1 MSNTT
6 SSFYQNICDKM
17 VKVIHSPRRYFFLLL
32 LLLIFIA
39 CASNQKATPTVE
51 QQEIQF
57 SSSGTASL
65 SMPSLNGNRIA
76 IRIRKPAGEGPFP
89 VLIGVAGGDG
99 MYAFQSA
106 LPTNLL
112 EKGIMTVDF
121 APQGRGESEGEDN
134 HHGFV
139 HQDDLKA
146 IVDFLSELDLVQKDN
161 IGILSYSYGVV
172 LATGALARYPE
183 MPVAFLID
191 WEGPSCPG
199 KDVQRGLENDEAW
212 ANEIIRFLNTGREP
226 APEELS
232 QILLHG
238 GSIFDEAYWEER
250 NASRFAVDIP
260 CPYLRVQFDQD
271 HAQGSY
277 KSHMIAVV
285 NAATRNSGQWTRC
298 NDNPPNIIYSEEE
311 LSQYHFHRYSDNE
324 IAGLSSI
331 YSQSVDTILLGYVEE
346 MFFSRPY
353 ESQ

>member
-1 MSNTT
+1 MFS
-6 SSFYQNICDKM
+6 DKM
-17 VKVIHSPRRYFFLLL
+17 KVIYSSRISFCILL
-32 LLLIFIA
+32 LLLIFTA
-39 CASNQKATPTVE
+39 CTSNQKATPTVE
-51 QQEIQF
+51 QEEIQF
-57 SSSGTASL
+57 SSSGTALL
-65 SMPSLNGNRIA
+65 SIPSLNGNKIA
-76 IRIRKPAGEGPFP
+76 IRIKKPEGDGPFP

-99 MYAFQSA
+99 MYAFQSE
-106 LPTNLL
+106 LPTSLL

-121 APQGRGESEGEDN
+121 APQGRGESEGDDN

-146 IVDFLSELDLVQKDN
+146 IVDFVNELSFVQKDN

-172 LATGALARYPE
+172 LATGALARYPD

-199 KDVQRGLENDEAW
+199 KDLQRGLENDEAW
-212 ANEIIRFLNTGREP
+212 AYETIRFLNNGREP
-226 APEELS
+226 APEELPHF
-232 QILLHG
+232 LLHG
-238 GSIFDEAYWEER
+238 GSIFDEEYWEER
-250 NASRFAVDIP
+250 DASRFAADIP

-277 KSHMIAVV
+277 KTHMIAII
-285 NAATRNSGQWTRC
+285 NAATMNSGHWTRC

-311 LSQYHFHRYSDNE
+311 LSQYHFHHYSGNDMP
-324 IAGLSSI
+324 GFFSSN
-331 YSQSVDTILLGYVEE
+331 SQSVDTILLGYAEE

>member
-1 MSNTT
+1 
-6 SSFYQNICDKM
+6 M
-17 VKVIHSPRRYFFLLL
+17 VKVIHSPSRYVSLLL
-32 LLLIFIA
+32 LLLFFTA
-39 CASNQKATPTVE
+39 CTSNQKATPTVE
-51 QQEIQF
+51 QQGIQF

-65 SMPSLNGNRIA
+65 SIPSLNGNKIA
-76 IRIRKPAGEGPFP
+76 IRIKKPEGDGPFP

-99 MYAFQSA
+99 MYAFQSE
-106 LPTNLL
+106 LPTHLL

-121 APQGRGESEGEDN
+121 APQGRGASEGDDN

-146 IVDFLSELDLVQKDN
+146 IVDFVSGLSFVQKDN
-161 IGILSYSYGVV
+161 IGLLSYSYGVV

-199 KDVQRGLENDEAW
+199 KDLQRGLANDEAW
-212 ANEIIRFLNTGREP
+212 VYETIRFFNNGREL

-232 QILLHG
+232 HFLLHG
-238 GSIFDEAYWEER
+238 GSIFDEAYWAER
-250 NASRFAVDIP
+250 DASRFAADIP

-271 HAQGSY
+271 HVQGSS
-277 KSHMIAVV
+277 KAHMIAII
-285 NAATRNSGQWTRC
+285 NAATINSGQWTRC

-311 LSQYHFHRYSDNE
+311 LSQYHFHHYSGNE
-324 IAGLSSI
+324 RAGFFSTNT
-331 YSQSVDTILLGYVEE
+331 QSLDTILLGYAEE

>member
-1 MSNTT
+1 LSE
-6 SSFYQNICDKM
+6 KM
-17 VKVIHSPRRYFFLLL
+17 FKVIHNSSRYVSLLL
-32 LLLIFIA
+32 LLLIFTA
-39 CASNQKATPTVE
+39 CTSNQKATPTVE
-51 QQEIQF
+51 REEIQF
-57 SSSGTASL
+57 SSSGTALL
-65 SMPSLNGNRIA
+65 SIPSLNGNKIA
-76 IRIRKPAGEGPFP
+76 IRIKKPEGDGPFP

-99 MYAFQSA
+99 MYAFQSE
-106 LPTNLL
+106 LPTRLL

-121 APQGRGESEGEDN
+121 APQGRGESEGDDN

-146 IVDFLSELDLVQKDN
+146 IVDFVSGLDLVQKDN

-172 LATGALARYPE
+172 LATGALARYPDI
-183 MPVAFLID
+183 PVAFLID

-199 KDVQRGLENDEAW
+199 KDLQRGLENDEAW
-212 ANEIIRFLNTGREP
+212 AYETIRFLNNGREP

-232 QILLHG
+232 QLLLHG
-238 GSIFDEAYWEER
+238 GSIFDEAYWAER
-250 NASRFAVDIP
+250 DASRFAADLP

-271 HAQGSY
+271 HAQGSS
-277 KSHMIAVV
+277 KTHMIAII
-285 NAATRNSGQWTRC
+285 NAAMMNGHWTRC

-311 LSQYHFHRYSDNE
+311 LSQYHFHHYSGNDR
-324 IAGLSSI
+324 AGFSSS

>member
-1 MSNTT
+1 
-6 SSFYQNICDKM
+6 M
-17 VKVIHSPRRYFFLLL
+17 VKVIHHSSRYVPLLL
-32 LLLIFIA
+32 LLLIFTA
-39 CASNQKATPTVE
+39 CTSNPKATPTVE
-51 QQEIQF
+51 QQEIRF

-65 SMPSLNGNRIA
+65 SIPSLNGNKIG
-76 IRIRKPAGEGPFP
+76 IRIKKPEGDGPFP

-99 MYAFQSA
+99 MYAFQSE
-106 LPTNLL
+106 LPTRLL
-112 EKGIMTVDF
+112 EKGIMAVDF
-121 APQGRGESEGEDN
+121 APQGRGDSEGDDN

-146 IVDFLSELDLVQKDN
+146 IVDFVSGLSFVQKDN
-161 IGILSYSYGVV
+161 IGILSYSFGVV

-199 KDVQRGLENDEAW
+199 KDIQRGLANDEAW
-212 ANEIIRFLNTGREP
+212 AHETIRFFNNGREP

-232 QILLHG
+232 HVVLHG
-238 GSIFDEAYWEER
+238 GSLFDQTYWEER
-250 NASRFAVDIP
+250 DASRFAADLP

-271 HAQGSY
+271 HVQGSS
-277 KSHMIAVV
+277 KAHMIAII
-285 NAATRNSGQWTRC
+285 NAATMNSGQWTRC

-311 LSQYHFHRYSDNE
+311 LSQYHFHHYSDNE
-324 IAGLSSI
+324 IAGLSSV
-331 YSQSVDTILLGYVEE
+331 YSKSVDTVLLGYAEE